1 MATPYAHSLPGEPIS
16 AWEPLA
22 AHAEAVGSAASNFA
36 ARIGWSD
43 AGKAVGLL
51 HDAGK
56 CSTEFQAYLRAT
68 DTGRTRRVD
77 HSTYKVFDM
86 RLTQNTCSHSGVS
99 PSRREDEC
107 TLRIS
112 WPD

>member
-1 MATPYAHSLPGEPIS
+1 MGCCRIALQAATMAGQQNEREIRPRGLRDNPLRKLPTLAAIHGFLGQDGDATPVHDPPSELDE
-16 AWEPLA
+16 
-22 AHAEAVGSAASNFA
+22 VGA
-36 ARIGWSD
+36 D
-43 AGKAVGLL
+43 
-51 HDAGK
+51 
-56 CSTEFQAYLRAT
+56 
-68 DTGRTRRVD
+68 
-77 HSTYKVFDM
+77 KVFDM